1 MGAHLAAAAAEIKP
15 PAMPCLGRFPA
26 NALRTCS
33 YFKKLWI
40 VFESSVV

>member
-1 MGAHLAAAAAEIKP
+1 MGAHLTAAAAEIKP
-15 PAMPCLGRFPA
+15 PGAASGV

-33 YFKKLWI
+33 YFKNLWI